1 VKWGCYYG
9 RFRTVD
15 GRRVNRR
22 LGPVRQRGSSD
33 GLTKSQAE
41 AALRRLIEAE
51 NAPKPPRE
59 NEPAKTVDEV
69 VDLLRERLEIQG
81 ARLSY
86 RQNCESMQRIHITP
100 VLGRRRIDTVE
111 RADVEGLIQ
120 LMLRRGLAPKTVRN
134 VATFLSSAFALAVDR
149 GWIETYPVARAARP
163 KRRRG
168 DASPDLRYLTIAQLD
183 AVLAEI
189 PDIPVVRDP
198 APTRRGRRGTAPP
211 PPPDVLGPVL
221 RVLILA
227 AAVTGLRQPE
237 LLGLHWRDVDWD
249 SQRIRVRNAYVRG
262 EHSAEGKPDLST
274 RRSGPDDR
282 RAPIRARALARPD
295 GLHPRR

>member
-1 VKWGCYYG
+1 
-9 RFRTVD
+9 
-15 GRRVNRR
+15 
-22 LGPVRQRGSSD
+22 
-33 GLTKSQAE
+33 
-41 AALRRLIEAE
+41 
-51 NAPKPPRE
+51 
-59 NEPAKTVDEV
+59 
-69 VDLLRERLEIQG
+69 
-81 ARLSY
+81 
-86 RQNCESMQRIHITP
+86 
-100 VLGRRRIDTVE
+100 
-111 RADVEGLIQ
+111 
-120 LMLRRGLAPKTVRN
+120 VRN

-189 PDIPVVRDP
+189 PDNPVVRDP

-249 SQRIRVRNAYVRG
+249 SQRIRVGNAYVRG

-274 RRSGPDDR
+274 RRSVPMTDALQSELERWRGRTVFTHAGDLVFALRSLGR
-282 RAPIRARALARPD
+282 RSTERRSPAAFRPRAVLPAYRSSDSTTSGIPSRLSSPPLACRS
-295 GLHPRR
+295 GRSRNS